1 MPVKSNM
8 NGFKKLVENAKNLEE
23 KQSVRLEDLMSPEFL
38 AGCSDFQDIE
48 HMFTESGYTV
58 NSKEDFEAIP
68 DEEWEV
74 FIKNNT
80 SFESWEDMQKAAGAE
95 YVRKQMFKGL

>member
-8 NGFKKLVENAKNLEE
+8 DSFEKLAENTRNLQRKK
-23 KQSVRLEDLMSPEFL
+23 SVKLADLMDSEFL
-38 AGCSDFQDIE
+38 AGCSDFKDLE
-48 HMFTESGYTV
+48 HMFDESGFII

-74 FIKNNT
+74 FITNNT
-80 SFESWEDMQKAAGAE
+80 SFESWEDMQKAASAAF
-95 YVRKQMFKGL
+95 VKKQMLKGL